1 MKKYS
6 IISIILFFIG
16 LIFINVA
23 LLANVLG
30 LDQHSGWSS
39 ARVALLLF
47 GASITFLSILYY
59 LYLDKVHSL
68 AGKIQVFTKSLPV
81 QYFIFPIVLIVIIIY
96 VWFGSSGRWGI
107 WKSHTYYYDNLA
119 RGFLNGNLY
128 LPIEPDPK
136 LLELPNPYDPIAR
149 AGINSPT
156 DISLYKG
163 RFYMYWGPVPALILS
178 AIHPFYKGKIGDL
191 FLTFIFV
198 SGIFLLQTWLL
209 LTIWNFYFRNLPKWT
224 LYISISLMGLAGPLM
239 LLRHNYESAV
249 IYEAAIT
256 SGQFFLIGG
265 AVTAMT
271 AVMKF
276 SISNFR
282 LAAVGFLWA
291 LAIGSRQIL
300 AAPIGFMIL
309 LLTFWL
315 FKTNAWSFNKTT
327 QLLIPLGLPLALG
340 FICLGWYNWARF
352 DSITETG
359 LYYQFAGWNIRT
371 HYNELF
377 SHTYIIQNLRN
388 YLFNPINLTSKFPF
402 VFMPKGSEIPA
413 FPFYSVPDLY
423 NAQPIAGL
431 LYTFPFA
438 LFSIVPIFLLVFRR
452 KSDQISVAVVDRRQ
466 LNFITLSLSGS
477 ALAAFGLLMMFFWA
491 GMRYWGDVL
500 PSLMTLSVIGFWQG
514 YQYLVHKTT
523 TRNLYANAGLFLAI
537 AAILLSTLLALS
549 TNDGLVKLIIRNLPF
564 T

>member
-47 GASITFLSILYY
+47 GASITILSILYY

-68 AGKIQVFTKSLPV
+68 AGKIQVFTQSLPV

-96 VWFGSSGRWGI
+96 VWFGSFGRWGI

-119 RGFLNGNLY
+119 RSFLNGNLY

-149 AGINSPT
+149 AGIDSPT

-209 LTIWNFYFRNLPKWT
+209 LTIWDFYFRNLPKWT

-249 IYEAAIT
+249 IYEAAIS
-256 SGQFFLIGG
+256 SGQFFLMGG
-265 AVTAMT
+265 AVTVMT

-276 SISNFR
+276 SNSSLR
-282 LAAVGFLWA
+282 LAAAGFLW
-291 LAIGSRQIL
+291 IPQ
-300 AAPIGFMIL
+300 
-309 LLTFWL
+309 
-315 FKTNAWSFNKTT
+315 NKT
-327 QLLIPLGLPLALG
+327 
-340 FICLGWYNWARF
+340 
-352 DSITETG
+352 
-359 LYYQFAGWNIRT
+359 
-371 HYNELF
+371 
-377 SHTYIIQNLRN
+377 
-388 YLFNPINLTSKFPF
+388 
-402 VFMPKGSEIPA
+402 
-413 FPFYSVPDLY
+413 
-423 NAQPIAGL
+423 
-431 LYTFPFA
+431 
-438 LFSIVPIFLLVFRR
+438 
-452 KSDQISVAVVDRRQ
+452 
-466 LNFITLSLSGS
+466 
-477 ALAAFGLLMMFFWA
+477 
-491 GMRYWGDVL
+491 
-500 PSLMTLSVIGFWQG
+500 
-514 YQYLVHKTT
+514 
-523 TRNLYANAGLFLAI
+523 
-537 AAILLSTLLALS
+537 
-549 TNDGLVKLIIRNLPF
+549 
-564 T
+564 